1 MEQRQSFQQM
11 VLEQLDIYVQKIKIK
26 GNLDTDL
33 TPFTK
38 TKSKWITDLNV
49 KQETIK
55 LLEDNIGENL
65 DDLGYGDDFLD
76 ITPKIWSVKEI
87 IDKLDFIKMKNL
99 GFPGGTVVKNPPAN
113 VGDTGLSPG
122 PGRSHMPRSN

>member
-76 ITPKIWSVKEI
+76 ITPKI
-87 IDKLDFIKMKNL
+87 
-99 GFPGGTVVKNPPAN
+99 
-113 VGDTGLSPG
+113 
-122 PGRSHMPRSN
+122 

>member
-1 MEQRQSFQQM
+1 M

-76 ITPKIWSVKEI
+76 ITPKI
-87 IDKLDFIKMKNL
+87 
-99 GFPGGTVVKNPPAN
+99 
-113 VGDTGLSPG
+113 
-122 PGRSHMPRSN
+122 